1 MKKIKDKIKGL
12 NLEVDKSTK
21 LYELNGVIDEFKKDT
36 DDKHDVNV
44 SLSFDISHS
53 TLHLKRIRKPY
64 LTLATKD
71 GRKLK

>member
-64 LTLATKD
+64 L
-71 GRKLK
+71 KLVKK

>member
-21 LYELNGVIDEFKKDT
+21 LYELNGIIDEFKKDT
-36 DDKHDVNV
+36 DSKHHVNV
-44 SLSFDISHS
+44 SLSFDTSHS
-53 TLHLKRIRKPY
+53 ILHLKRIRKPY

>member
-21 LYELNGVIDEFKKDT
+21 LYELNGVIDEFKKAT

-64 LTLATKD
+64 L
-71 GRKLK
+71 KLVKK